1 MLASQ
6 RALFDLPDEICYLN
20 AASYGPL
27 PLATVEAAREAV
39 ARKSRSWLIDAA
51 FATGQYERARKA
63 AAGLIHADPDDVA
76 LTASVSYGVATAAKI
91 LPVPRGSRVIVL
103 QDDHS
108 SPVLEW
114 LARASTEGLNVD
126 KVASPGDHDWTR
138 AVLETIERPGAS
150 PIAIA
155 SISSVQWA
163 DGGVLDL
170 DRIAP
175 ELRKRG
181 AALLVDAT
189 HGAGV
194 IEFDVRKLDPDFVV
208 FPTYKW
214 LLGPYGRAFLYVAKR
229 HQGAIPLEQTSAGR
243 RGIDSEGAVYFKDIN
258 YVGNARRFDMGERD
272 HFISLEMA
280 SLGIERMTAWG
291 CRAISERLAMLTAR
305 LSNALR
311 SNRLDIPETNLRAPH
326 IVSIGFRDSIP
337 ERMVENLAAEQIY
350 VAPRL
355 GRIRVSPHVFNDE
368 SDIDRF
374 VGAFHRLMPGR

>member
-126 KVASPGDHDWTR
+126 KVADCH
-138 AVLETIERPGAS
+138 
-150 PIAIA
+150 
-155 SISSVQWA
+155 
-163 DGGVLDL
+163 
-170 DRIAP
+170 RI
-175 ELRKRG
+175 
-181 AALLVDAT
+181 D
-189 HGAGV
+189 
-194 IEFDVRKLDPDFVV
+194 
-208 FPTYKW
+208 
-214 LLGPYGRAFLYVAKR
+214 LLGAMGRW
-229 HQGAIPLEQTSAGR
+229 R
-243 RGIDSEGAVYFKDIN
+243 RS
-258 YVGNARRFDMGERD
+258 
-272 HFISLEMA
+272 
-280 SLGIERMTAWG
+280 
-291 CRAISERLAMLTAR
+291 
-305 LSNALR
+305 
-311 SNRLDIPETNLRAPH
+311 
-326 IVSIGFRDSIP
+326 
-337 ERMVENLAAEQIY
+337 
-350 VAPRL
+350 
-355 GRIRVSPHVFNDE
+355 
-368 SDIDRF
+368 
-374 VGAFHRLMPGR
+374 

>member
-27 PLATVEAAREAV
+27 PLATVQAAREAV
-39 ARKSRSWLIDAA
+39 ARKSRPWLIDAA

-91 LPVPRGSRVIVL
+91 RPIPRGSRVIVL

-114 LARASTEGLNVD
+114 LARASTEGFSVD
-126 KVASPGDHDWTR
+126 KVATPGNHDWTR
-138 AVLETIERPGAS
+138 AVLETIERPHAP

-175 ELRKRG
+175 ELRKHG

-229 HQGAIPLEQTSAGR
+229 HQSAIPLEQTSAGR
-243 RGIDSEGAVYFKDIN
+243 RSIDSEGDVYFKDID
-258 YVGNARRFDMGERD
+258 YVGNARRFDMVNAT
-272 HFISLEMA
+272 ISFRWKWRRSA
-280 SLGIERMTAWG
+280 SSA
-291 CRAISERLAMLTAR
+291 
-305 LSNALR
+305 
-311 SNRLDIPETNLRAPH
+311 
-326 IVSIGFRDSIP
+326 
-337 ERMVENLAAEQIY
+337 
-350 VAPRL
+350 
-355 GRIRVSPHVFNDE
+355 
-368 SDIDRF
+368 
-374 VGAFHRLMPGR
+374 

>member
-1 MLASQ
+1 MLTSQ
-6 RALFDLPDEICYLN
+6 RALFDLPDDICYLN

-39 ARKSRSWLIDAA
+39 TRKSRPWLIDAA

-63 AAGLIHADPDDVA
+63 AAGLINADPDDVA

-91 LPVPRGSRVIVL
+91 LTVPRGSRVIVL

-114 LARASTEGLNVD
+114 LARAGAEGFSVD
-126 KVASPGDHDWTR
+126 KVASPADHDWTR
-138 AVLETIERPGAS
+138 ALLETIERPGAP
-150 PIAIA
+150 PIAVA

-229 HQGAIPLEQTSAGR
+229 HQGAVPLEQTSAGR
-243 RGIDSEGAVYFKDIN
+243 RGIDSEGDVYFKDID

-291 CRAISERLAMLTAR
+291 CKAISERLAMLTAR
-305 LSNALR
+305 LSDRLR
-311 SNRLDIPETNLRAPH
+311 SNRIDIPETNVRAPH
-326 IVSIGFRDSIP
+326 IVSIGFRDGMP
-337 ERMVENLAAEQIY
+337 QRMVENLAAEQIY

-355 GRIRVSPHVFNDE
+355 GRIRVSPHVYNDE
-368 SDIDRF
+368 ADIDRF
-374 VGAFHRLMPGR
+374 VESFQRLMPAG